1 MDPHSRLSQFNH
13 RTPKSGPQNSR
24 FMEAPL
30 PKPSLATF
38 PGKQSRKSSA
48 TTPSSSSLLLV
59 RRPIATNSRV
69 KQDEK
74 YRNEMYLSFI
84 TSALQEK
91 AIGRSE
97 RFDDLVNQFNPKAAS
112 QTSAQL
118 RAWILTL
125 SHVVSRLE
133 RVHYALIEAI
143 VRMPW
148 TTMDTATVKSYTIF
162 IGMLLSARPE
172 YLSLVLGM
180 IAQGFTYQS
189 CAQALDASASS
200 GPITRRTVYDR
211 LHYLLQHIL
220 SLIPTLPSTLMPLL
234 SRNFPHKR
242 QNISSQSTYIRN
254 LLRVCGY
261 CPELSDK
268 ILGTIVDRAIQ
279 IDVEIQVELEELEE
293 AEAEQDQEVFELDP
307 FDVLIGQEG
316 HDSDTDSD
324 DGDGDD
330 FSDLSSDAGG
340 DLDLDNHGQPEAT
353 ITNVRHIQDMVKK
366 LDTILT
372 LTFEHFDRSQSSTPK
387 PPSPSPPTSL
397 PPLDLPPL
405 PPVYDSFNPLAISIQ
420 SPTPS
425 IPSPP
430 PPITQAPSTPLSS
443 SPAPPS
449 KTPALHIT
457 FNSLLAIFDRTI
469 LLTFKSRYTQFLLFW
484 YTSLDSD
491 FADIFLGMLIDRALI
506 NPSTS
511 TVTRA
516 AAASYIGS
524 FVSRAR
530 FVDREG
536 VRTVIRVLCDF
547 LATHLDNIEH
557 AGSADSAQNSIFYA
571 VSQSLF
577 LVFCFR
583 WRDMQED
590 EDEDIVKTEGKKWM
604 RELSVVHRVVNS
616 SLNPLKV
623 CSPNVAMQFARVA
636 NSVGFM
642 YCYTVLET
650 NKRQNAL
657 ATVAPTRIFTSAAVN
672 AELNTFFPFDPYK
685 LPRSGVYIEGIYRE
699 WGEVAIDEDEDDE
712 DEDDE
717 EDEDEM
723 RDTFDEGGIPVVRK
737 TETEEDPATQGLG
750 ESLDAMSISPVRPRN
765 GI

>member
-1 MDPHSRLSQFNH
+1 MDPHSRLNQFNH

-24 FMEAPL
+24 FMEVPL

-38 PGKQSRKSSA
+38 TGKQSRKSSA
-48 TTPSSSSLLLV
+48 ASASSSSLLLV

-84 TSALQEK
+84 TTALQEK
-91 AIGRSE
+91 ATGRSE

-200 GPITRRTVYDR
+200 GPMTRRTVYDR

-220 SLIPTLPSTLMPLL
+220 SLIPTLPATLMPLL

-242 QNISSQSTYIRN
+242 QNIASQSTYIRN

-293 AEAEQDQEVFELDP
+293 AEADQDQEVFELDP

-316 HDSDTDSD
+316 DDSDN
-324 DGDGDD
+324 D

-340 DLDLDNHGQPEAT
+340 DLDLDNHGRPEAT

-372 LTFEHFDRSQSSTPK
+372 LTLEHFDRSQSSTPK
-387 PPSPSPPTSL
+387 PSSPSPPTPL

-405 PPVYDSFNPLAISIQ
+405 PPVYDSFNPLAISIH
-420 SPTPS
+420 SPAPS
-425 IPSPP
+425 ISRPP
-430 PPITQAPSTPLSS
+430 PPSTQTSSTPQSS

-449 KTPALHIT
+449 KTLALHIT
-457 FNSLLAIFDRTI
+457 FTTLLAIFDRTI

-484 YTSLDSD
+484 YTSLDPD

-506 NPSTS
+506 NPSTP

-557 AGSADSAQNSIFYA
+557 AGSADSAQNSVFYA

-583 WRDMQED
+583 WRDMQEV
-590 EDEDIVKTEGKKWM
+590 EDEDIVKAEGKKWM
-604 RELSVVHRVVNS
+604 RELGVVHQVVNS

-636 NSVGFM
+636 NTVGFM
-642 YCYTVLET
+642 YCYTPPL
-650 NKRQNAL
+650 
-657 ATVAPTRIFTSAAVN
+657 TRIFATAAVN

-685 LPRSGVYIEGIYRE
+685 LPRSGAYIEGIYRE
-699 WGEVAIDEDEDDE
+699 WGEVAIDEDDEEDS
-712 DEDDE
+712 

-723 RDTFDEGGIPVVRK
+723 RDTFDEGGIPVGRK
-737 TETEEDPATQGLG
+737 TETEEDPDTQGLG
-750 ESLDAMSISPVRPRN
+750 ESLGAMSISPMRPRN

>member
-1 MDPHSRLSQFNH
+1 MDPHSRLNQFNH
-13 RTPKSGPQNSR
+13 RTPKSGPPNSR

-30 PKPSLATF
+30 PKPTLATF
-38 PGKQSRKSSA
+38 PGKQPRKSSA
-48 TTPSSSSLLLV
+48 TTASSSSSSSSLLLV

-91 AIGRSE
+91 AKGRSE
-97 RFDDLVNQFNPKAAS
+97 RFDDLVNQFNPKAAA

-148 TTMDTATVKSYTIF
+148 TILDIATVKSYTIF

-189 CAQALDASASS
+189 CAQALDASTVS
-200 GPITRRTVYDR
+200 GPVTRRTVYDR
-211 LHYLLQHIL
+211 LHYLLKHIL

-242 QNISSQSTYIRN
+242 QNIASQSTYIRN
-254 LLRVCGY
+254 LLRVCDY

-268 ILGTIVDRAIQ
+268 ILGTIIDRAIQ
-279 IDVEIQVELEELEE
+279 IDVEIQVELEELED

-316 HDSDTDSD
+316 DDSDTDSE
-324 DGDGDD
+324 DGDD

-340 DLDLDNHGQPEAT
+340 DIDLDNNGQPEAT
-353 ITNVRHIQDMVKK
+353 ITNVRHIQNMVKK

-372 LTFEHFDRSQSSTPK
+372 LTFEYFDRSQSSTPK
-387 PPSPSPPTSL
+387 PPSPSPPEPL
-397 PPLDLPPL
+397 PALDLPPL
-405 PPVYDSFNPLAISIQ
+405 PPI
-420 SPTPS
+420 
-425 IPSPP
+425 
-430 PPITQAPSTPLSS
+430 
-443 SPAPPS
+443 
-449 KTPALHIT
+449 PALHIT
-457 FNSLLAIFDRTI
+457 FNTLLAIFDRTI

-484 YTSLDSD
+484 YTSLDPD
-491 FADIFLGMLIDRALI
+491 FADIFLGMLIDRSLI
-506 NPSTS
+506 NPSTP

-536 VRTVIRVLCDF
+536 VRTVLRVLCDF
-547 LATHLDNIEH
+547 LASHLDNIDH
-557 AGSADSAQNSIFYA
+557 ADGVESAQNSVFYA

-583 WRDMQED
+583 WRDMQEE
-590 EDEDIVKTEGKKWM
+590 EDEDLAKAEGKKWM

-616 SLNPLKV
+616 PLNPLKV
-623 CSPNVAMQFARVA
+623 CSPNVAMQFAHVA
-636 NSVGFM
+636 NTVGFM
-642 YCYTVLET
+642 YCYTVLES

-657 ATVAPTRIFTSAAVN
+657 AATAPNRIFTTATVN

-699 WGEVAIDEDEDDE
+699 WSEVAIDEDEDDE
-712 DEDDE
+712 DEDE
-717 EDEDEM
+717 GGEVEDEM
-723 RDTFDEGGIPVVRK
+723 RDMFDEGGIPVVQK
-737 TETEEDPATQGLG
+737 TENEEDPATKGLG
-750 ESLDAMSISPVRPRN
+750 ESLGAMSISPMRPRI

>member
-1 MDPHSRLSQFNH
+1 MDPHSRLNQFNH

-48 TTPSSSSLLLV
+48 AAVSSSSLLLV

-172 YLSLVLGM
+172 YLSLILGM

-189 CAQALDASASS
+189 CAQALDTSASS
-200 GPITRRTVYDR
+200 GPVTRRTVYDR

-242 QNISSQSTYIRN
+242 QNIASQSTYIRN

-293 AEAEQDQEVFELDP
+293 AEAEQEVFELDP

-316 HDSDTDSD
+316 DDSDTDSD
-324 DGDGDD
+324 DGDGDA

-340 DLDLDNHGQPEAT
+340 DLDLDNHGQIEAT

-387 PPSPSPPTSL
+387 PPSPSPPTPL

-405 PPVYDSFNPLAISIQ
+405 PPVYDSFNPLTILIQ

-425 IPSPP
+425 ISSPP
-430 PPITQAPSTPLSS
+430 PPSTSTPLSL
-443 SPAPPS
+443 SPALPPS
-449 KTPALHIT
+449 KTSALHIT
-457 FNSLLAIFDRTI
+457 FNTLLAIFDRTI

-484 YTSLDSD
+484 YTSLDPD

-506 NPSTS
+506 NPSTP

-557 AGSADSAQNSIFYA
+557 AGSADSAQNSVFYA

-583 WRDMQED
+583 WKDMQED

-623 CSPNVAMQFARVA
+623 CSPNVSMQFAHVA
-636 NSVGFM
+636 NTVGFM

-650 NKRQNAL
+650 NKRQNAM
-657 ATVAPTRIFTSAAVN
+657 AIAAQTRIFTTAAVN

-699 WGEVAIDEDEDDE
+699 WSEVAIDEDED
-712 DEDDE
+712 E
-717 EDEDEM
+717 EDEDEDEDEI
-723 RDTFDEGGIPVVRK
+723 RDRFDEGGIPVVRK

-750 ESLDAMSISPVRPRN
+750 ESLGAMSISPVRLRN

>member
-1 MDPHSRLSQFNH
+1 MDYDGYSYGQVVHHLHWNAALGETRVPFTCPRHDCTRLH
-13 RTPKSGPQNSR
+13 
-24 FMEAPL
+24 
-30 PKPSLATF
+30 
-38 PGKQSRKSSA
+38 
-48 TTPSSSSLLLV
+48 
-59 RRPIATNSRV
+59 
-69 KQDEK
+69 
-74 YRNEMYLSFI
+74 LS
-84 TSALQEK
+84 
-91 AIGRSE
+91 
-97 RFDDLVNQFNPKAAS
+97 
-112 QTSAQL
+112 
-118 RAWILTL
+118 
-125 SHVVSRLE
+125 
-133 RVHYALIEAI
+133 Y
-143 VRMPW
+143 
-148 TTMDTATVKSYTIF
+148 VKSTSVRF
-162 IGMLLSARPE
+162 ASSPVHAE
-172 YLSLVLGM
+172 
-180 IAQGFTYQS
+180 S
-189 CAQALDASASS
+189 CAQALDTSASS

-211 LHYLLQHIL
+211 LHYLLRHIL

-242 QNISSQSTYIRN
+242 QNIASQSTYIRN

-279 IDVEIQVELEELEE
+279 IDVRLISLCIIFPIDKFPQVEIQVELEELEE

-316 HDSDTDSD
+316 DDSDTDSD

-405 PPVYDSFNPLAISIQ
+405 PPVYDSYNPLAISIQ

-484 YTSLDSD
+484 YTSLDLD

-506 NPSTS
+506 NPSTP

-557 AGSADSAQNSIFYA
+557 AGSADSAQNSVFYA

-590 EDEDIVKTEGKKWM
+590 EDEDIVRTEGKKWM

-623 CSPNVAMQFARVA
+623 RPCCTIRDS
-636 NSVGFM
+636 
-642 YCYTVLET
+642 
-650 NKRQNAL
+650 
-657 ATVAPTRIFTSAAVN
+657 
-672 AELNTFFPFDPYK
+672 FPD
-685 LPRSGVYIEGIYRE
+685 
-699 WGEVAIDEDEDDE
+699 
-712 DEDDE
+712 
-717 EDEDEM
+717 
-723 RDTFDEGGIPVVRK
+723 
-737 TETEEDPATQGLG
+737 
-750 ESLDAMSISPVRPRN
+750 
-765 GI
+765 